1 MSRPKGSKNKP
12 KLKEQIV
19 KSILREEKPKRK
31 KKGEAKTSPVVMHIG
46 HSSDVKAKDIK
57 AKIEDLKSDKPK
69 RTRRKKSEIEAEK
82 KLEEQNSVILH
93 KSKTQKSLK
102 SEFKKLDNGQVLF
115 KYGQYTVNKIDSNN
129 LAAYL
134 VNGDKSVF
142 LGYYPLNA
150 SGFREITTMIA
161 TRLITKADD
170 NSWKGLVSSNEVLK
184 ALDLF
189 RVFLDTN
196 FKS

>member
-19 KSILREEKPKRK
+19 KSILGEDKPQRK
-31 KKGEAKTSPVVMHIG
+31 KKGESKTSPVILHID
-46 HSSDVKAKDIK
+46 HSSNIKNKDIK

-69 RTRRKKSEIEAEK
+69 RVRRKKSEIEATK
-82 KLEEQNSVILH
+82 KLEEQNSVIVH
-93 KSKTQKSLK
+93 KDKTQKSIK

-115 KYGQYTVNKIDSNN
+115 KYGQYTVNKIDGNN

-161 TRLITKADD
+161 TRLITKSDD

>member
-19 KSILREEKPKRK
+19 KSILGEDKPHRK
-31 KKGEAKTSPVVMHIG
+31 KKGEAKTSPIVMHID
-46 HSSDVKAKDIK
+46 HSSAVKTKDIK

-69 RTRRKKSEIEAEK
+69 RTRRKKSEIEAER

-115 KYGQYTVNKIDSNN
+115 KYGQYTVNKIDRHN

-170 NSWKGLVSSNEVLK
+170 NSWRGLVSSNEVLK

>member
-19 KSILREEKPKRK
+19 KSILREDKPKRK
-31 KKGEAKTSPVVMHIG
+31 NKETKTSPVIVHID
-46 HSSDVKAKDIK
+46 HSSVIKNKDIK

-161 TRLITKADD
+161 TRLITKVDD
-170 NSWKGLVSSNEVLK
+170 SSWKGLVSSNEVLK

>member
-31 KKGEAKTSPVVMHIG
+31 KKETNTSPVIVHID
-46 HSSDVKAKDIK
+46 HSSVIKNKDIK

-82 KLEEQNSVILH
+82 ILEEQNSVILH

-161 TRLITKADD
+161 TRLITKVDD

>member
-19 KSILREEKPKRK
+19 KSILKEDKPKRK
-31 KKGEAKTSPVVMHIG
+31 KKETKTSPVIVHID
-46 HSSDVKAKDIK
+46 HSSVIKNKDIK

-82 KLEEQNSVILH
+82 RLEEQNSVILH

-142 LGYYPLNA
+142 LGYYPLSA

-161 TRLITKADD
+161 TRLITKVDD
-170 NSWKGLVSSNEVLK
+170 SSWKGLVS
-184 ALDLF
+184 
-189 RVFLDTN
+189 
-196 FKS
+196 

>member
-19 KSILREEKPKRK
+19 KSILREDKPKRK
-31 KKGEAKTSPVVMHIG
+31 KKEAKTSPVIVHID
-46 HSSDVKAKDIK
+46 HSSAVKAKDIK

-69 RTRRKKSEIEAEK
+69 RVRRKKSEIEAEK

-161 TRLITKADD
+161 TRLITKVDD
-170 NSWKGLVSSNEVLK
+170 SSWKGLVSSNEVLK

>member
-19 KSILREEKPKRK
+19 KSILGEDKPQRK
-31 KKGEAKTSPVVMHIG
+31 NKETKTSPVIVHID
-46 HSSDVKAKDIK
+46 HSSVIKNKDIK

-69 RTRRKKSEIEAEK
+69 RTRRKKSEIEAER
-82 KLEEQNSVILH
+82 KLEEENSVILH

-161 TRLITKADD
+161 TRLITKVDD

>member
-1 MSRPKGSKNKP
+1 M
-12 KLKEQIV
+12 
-19 KSILREEKPKRK
+19 
-31 KKGEAKTSPVVMHIG
+31 
-46 HSSDVKAKDIK
+46 
-57 AKIEDLKSDKPK
+57 
-69 RTRRKKSEIEAEK
+69 
-82 KLEEQNSVILH
+82 
-93 KSKTQKSLK
+93 
-102 SEFKKLDNGQVLF
+102 DNGQVLF

-150 SGFREITTMIA
+150 SGFRGITTMIA

>member
-31 KKGEAKTSPVVMHIG
+31 KKGEAKTSPIVMHID
-46 HSSDVKAKDIK
+46 HSSAVKTKDIK

-82 KLEEQNSVILH
+82 RLEEQNSVILH

-161 TRLITKADD
+161 TRLITKVDD
-170 NSWKGLVSSNEVLK
+170 NSWRGLVSSNEVLK